1 MGNHAKDEALRA
13 LEHIRKRLADWAPL
27 EGMERAQ
34 LRATVVYAA
43 EQVAAIQEVKR
54 RRPESAAALAV
65 AVVDPGAPAAAEPP

>member
-1 MGNHAKDEALRA
+1 
-13 LEHIRKRLADWAPL
+13 
-27 EGMERAQ
+27 MERAQ